1 MSSDTAKASGST
13 ALDNKHVYPEL
24 FEAFTISDTI
34 SLHDKLFTYVRPTN
48 QSAYNELYDTPVQ
61 TGSVRCE
68 IGGFYS
74 ANESR
79 SIAKGTRVLVI
90 KPHPAA
96 DIGYILTILGKAVP
110 VDDTNKDVV
119 SDGSFS
125 FKGEAGGFHV
135 DGKRNHISLFT
146 SNNNEITLTESEAI
160 ATVGQSQLK
169 INTKSFKLDN
179 SLSSLDIQKNITMLS
194 GGKITLAAG
203 FYDIENNK
211 KDIELIGSGLLVE
224 VEGGTFQIKSKNTV
238 SNQITKHDEVGAKYS
253 INIGTNLINPVAG
266 LLDTTAFDLNVLYGD
281 INIHTTNGGLFLH
294 ASNLF
299 QKDSIK
305 IVTGLAIR
313 KVGIMQGIPPYSSID
328 CGGIKGIRMETI
340 GAGADTFFLGPNN
353 ITMATTGPFSATA
366 ALTGILTSG
375 TNWLITGGPSPLI
388 EPPAMGLT
396 LTQILTFLVTEL
408 STHVHPTAV
417 GPSGPSITG
426 AVTASTVLG
435 LLPQV
440 VSKGILIN

>member
-1 MSSDTAKASGST
+1 MSTISEASGST
-13 ALDNKHVYPEL
+13 SLDNKNVYPEL

-34 SLHDKLFTYVRPTN
+34 SLYDKLFTYVRPTN
-48 QSAYNELYDTPVQ
+48 QSAYNDLHDTPVQ

-74 ANESR
+74 TNESR
-79 SIAKGTRVLVI
+79 AIAKGTRVLVI

-96 DIGYILTILGKAVP
+96 DTGYILTILGKAVP
-110 VDDTNKDVV
+110 VEDTNKDVV

-125 FKGEAGGFHV
+125 FKGEGGGFHV
-135 DGKRNHISLFT
+135 DGKRNHISIFT
-146 SNNNEITLTESEAI
+146 SNKNEISLTESEATT
-160 ATVGQSQLK
+160 TVGQSQLK
-169 INTKSFKLDN
+169 INTKAFKLDN
-179 SLSSLDIQKNITMLS
+179 SLSSIDIQKNITLLS

-211 KDIELIGSGLLVE
+211 KDIEIIGSGLHVDID
-224 VEGGTFQIKSKNTV
+224 GGTFEVKAKNSV
-238 SNQITKHDEVGAKYS
+238 STQTTKHDEIGAKYS

-266 LLDTTAFDLNVLYGD
+266 VLDTTSFDLNVLYGD
-281 INIHTTNGGLFLH
+281 INLHTTNGGLFIH

-305 IVTGLAIR
+305 LVTGLAIR
-313 KVGIMQGIPPYSSID
+313 KIGFMQGIPPYSSID
-328 CGGIKGIRMETI
+328 CGGIKGIRMEVI

-353 ITMATTGPFSATA
+353 ITMATTGLFTATA
-366 ALTGILTSG
+366 VLNGIMTSG
-375 TNWLITGGPSPLI
+375 VNWLITGGASPII

-396 LTQILTFLVTEL
+396 LSQILTLIMTEIA
-408 STHVHPTAV
+408 THIHPTAV

-426 AVTASTVLG
+426 TATAAGIASS
-435 LLPQV
+435 LPRV